1 MTSLTEGGTEVIP
14 GNRAELVQR
23 ACVAARGRGNQNN
36 RMTCFVLTTLQAYPR
51 HLAFWSVRKL
61 SLELGHQRP

>member
-1 MTSLTEGGTEVIP
+1 MTSLTEGGTAVVP

-36 RMTCFVLTTLQAYPR
+36 RMTCSY
-51 HLAFWSVRKL
+51 
-61 SLELGHQRP
+61 